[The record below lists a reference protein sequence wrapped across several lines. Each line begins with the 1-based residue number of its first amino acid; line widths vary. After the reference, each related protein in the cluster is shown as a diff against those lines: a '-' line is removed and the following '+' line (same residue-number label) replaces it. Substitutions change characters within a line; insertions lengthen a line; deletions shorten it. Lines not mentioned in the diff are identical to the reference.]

1 MQPVVEGRDR
11 RRGAPGMCKHFLVR
25 ITVDLDADLLSA
37 VEERRTACK
46 TTGEVLADLARQAL
60 RITPATDNAAF
71 PPGRGSNDRREEE
84 AKARTLA

>member
-1 MQPVVEGRDR
+1 
-11 RRGAPGMCKHFLVR
+11 VR

-60 RITPATDNAAF
+60 RIPPPDDFAAF
-71 PPGRGSNDRREEE
+71 TPRPGGNIRSEDGERARSL
-84 AKARTLA
+84 AKA

>member
-1 MQPVVEGRDR
+1 
-11 RRGAPGMCKHFLVR
+11 MCNHFSVR

-60 RITPATDNAAF
+60 RITSATENAAF
-71 PPGRGSNDRREEE
+71 PPARGSNIRRDDEVRE
-84 AKARTLA
+84 RSLA

>member
-1 MQPVVEGRDR
+1 VDR
-11 RRGAPGMCKHFLVR
+11 RRIALANVQTFSVR

-60 RITPATDNAAF
+60 RTPPATDIAAL
-71 PPGRGSNDRREEE
+71 PSLRGSNIRREDGER
-84 AKARTLA
+84 AQTLA